1 MQSSA
6 EKSAFYRNC
15 KFGKLK
21 RPLGRTPVSW
31 LSLTFLCPKYK
42 NVKWFETGC
51 VNGCNCAQKLQF
63 DKAAQFKYFFSD

>member
-51 VNGCNCAQKLQF
+51 VKWLQLCTKVTIRQGSSIQVF
-63 DKAAQFKYFFSD
+63 LQ